1 MKPINRSK
9 TLLIFLVCLGFL
21 TGCGGKK
28 SLVVLM
34 PDPDGTAGRI
44 IVDNPKGR
52 QVLAEPYAA
61 IEVKENQAPGT
72 VQRMSEEEV
81 KAAFN
86 AALSATPEPPAA
98 FTLYF
103 ITGTALLTESSLDHL
118 KEVQDEIKRRLPCEV
133 YIAGHTDTVG
143 SKEGNA
149 VLSLQRARIVRD
161 ELVRIGV
168 DPVLIQVS
176 AHGENDPLIPTAD
189 EVDELRNRR
198 VEVFIR

>member
-1 MKPINRSK
+1 MKPVNGIRTFS
-9 TLLIFLVCLGFL
+9 IVLVCLGLL

-34 PDPDGTAGRI
+34 PDPDGTAGRV

-52 QVLAEPYAA
+52 QVLVEPYAA
-61 IEVKENQAPGT
+61 VEVKEKQAPGT
-72 VQRMSEEEV
+72 VQRMSEAEV
-81 KAAFN
+81 KAVFN

-143 SKEGNA
+143 SKKDNA

-168 DPVLIQVS
+168 DPALIRVS
-176 AHGENDPLIPTAD
+176 AHGENDPLIPTDD
-189 EVDELRNRR
+189 EVDSPRNRR

>member
-1 MKPINRSK
+1 
-9 TLLIFLVCLGFL
+9 LIFLVCLGFL
-21 TGCGGKK
+21 TGCGGNK

-34 PDPDGTAGRI
+34 PDPDGTAGRV

-61 IEVKENQAPGT
+61 VEVKENQAPGP
-72 VQRMSEEEV
+72 VQRMRDEEV
-81 KAAFN
+81 KAVFN

-98 FTLYF
+98 FILYF

-118 KEVQDEIKRRLPCEV
+118 KEVQDEIRRRLPCEV

-143 SKEGNA
+143 SRENNA
-149 VLSLQRARIVRD
+149 DLSLQRARIVRD
-161 ELVRIGV
+161 ELVKIGV
-168 DPVLIQVS
+168 DPALIQVS
-176 AHGENDPLIPTAD
+176 AHGENDPLVPTAD
-189 EVDELRNRR
+189 EVDEPRNRR